1 MLLLYHYI
9 IISYHII
16 SYQYIIV
23 NHCINLTP
31 INYRHDNDNAGD
43 PVILEVRLDSMYI
56 IIDTL
61 TGILKGEPKKHLKH
75 IDIII
80 KSQKKHR
87 WHNTKA

>member
-9 IISYHII
+9 IISLYHII

-87 WHNTKA
+87 